1 MPRCRAK
8 NGSDPNEGDKREKQ
22 QQVWLL
28 MKEKTTHRSTT
39 FTCRRHHG
47 DGGHNG
53 DGDHGGD
60 DSDGGGDVNDRLN
73 DNWMTRSRQQC

>member
-1 MPRCRAK
+1 
-8 NGSDPNEGDKREKQ
+8 
-22 QQVWLL
+22 

-47 DGGHNG
+47 YGGHNG

-60 DSDGGGDVNDRLN
+60 DSGDDTDGGGDINDRLN
-73 DNWMTRSRQQC
+73 DN

>member
-1 MPRCRAK
+1 
-8 NGSDPNEGDKREKQ
+8 
-22 QQVWLL
+22 

-47 DGGHNG
+47 YGGHNG

-60 DSDGGGDVNDRLN
+60 DSDDDTDDGGDVNDRLN
-73 DNWMTRSRQQC
+73 DN